1 MDGPKTLLIHEDPKK
16 NKDFSFDY
24 SFWSHDEFEDVDG
37 IVNYL
42 YNLSILPIYFSSLSR
57 HLKNTLTKD
66 MFTTPLVN
74 KFWIMPGMG
83 TF

>member
-37 IVNYL
+37 IFKPT
-42 YNLSILPIYFSSLSR
+42 S
-57 HLKNTLTKD
+57 
-66 MFTTPLVN
+66 
-74 KFWIMPGMG
+74 
-83 TF
+83 